1 MAENW
6 VIPRLSL
13 PVCKKKALFNL
24 ISTQFRGSTMRK
36 KAELNDLDV
45 GPLQAF
51 QERKSLGEHV
61 FESLKQAI
69 NQGNI
74 TAGEWLVESHIAET
88 LGISRTPVREAIHKL
103 EREALIERQPRGGF
117 TVLGLNRSDIEETF
131 GIRSVLEG
139 YAARLAAQ
147 KHKKKELEAL
157 EKKIREFQKALDR
170 KKMNELTAINTEFH
184 DLLYALSKS
193 PKLISIINSLRDQ
206 IYRFRKMNLKEEKF
220 AATSNQ
226 DHIQMLKS
234 IRNRNAESAERL
246 TREHILKGREIVL
259 KEFDKQKGPDH
270 RKRQ

>member
-1 MAENW
+1 
-6 VIPRLSL
+6 
-13 PVCKKKALFNL
+13 
-24 ISTQFRGSTMRK
+24 MRK

-103 EREALIERQPRGGF
+103 EREELIERQPRGGF
-117 TVLGLNRSDIEETF
+117 TVLGLNRNDIEETF

-139 YAARLAAQ
+139 YAARLAAE
-147 KHKKKELEAL
+147 KHKKEELEPL
-157 EKKIREFQKALDR
+157 EKKIKEFQKALDR
-170 KKMNELTAINTEFH
+170 KKMNDLPAINTEFH

-193 PKLISIINSLRDQ
+193 PKLISIINGLRDQ
-206 IYRFRKMNLKEEKF
+206 IYRFRKVNLKEEKF
-220 AATSNQ
+220 ATTSNQ
-226 DHIQMLKS
+226 DHIQMLQS
-234 IRNRNAESAERL
+234 IRKRNAEGAEQL
-246 TREHILKGREIVL
+246 TREHILRGQEIVL
-259 KEFDKQKGPDH
+259 KEFDKQRPDQ
-270 RKRQ
+270 RKE